1 MTAKSE
7 EFSLTKL
14 PQMLDIL
21 QRYEEGSAAQQLY
34 SKQVMALVDNQFNLL
49 TQQTVSLANRQQTV
63 IEGIIASK
71 NHLMSH
77 TDSITSQLIQQASA
91 QAGLTVNNSQRLQ
104 SPEKEVFALENN
116 TAKQQLPAP
125 E

>member
-1 MTAKSE
+1 
-7 EFSLTKL
+7 
-14 PQMLDIL
+14 MLDIL